1 MDMMDT
7 IELKTIKEQAKKV
20 VEELLE
26 AAKMREGQILVVG
39 CSSSEIDSFRI
50 GSHSS
55 GDVESRGL
63 GDVYKRQG
71 RGGAGAHRNKGDRLR
86 PRGLRKDAV
95 KIHRRGARPL

>member
-26 AAKMREGQILVVG
+26 AAKLREGQILVVG

-50 GSHSS
+50 GSHP
-55 GDVESRGL
+55 VRRL
-63 GDVYKRQG
+63 GKRC
-71 RGGAGAHRNKGDRLR
+71 LR
-86 PRGLRKDAV
+86 RST
-95 KIHRRGARPL
+95 AR

>member
-39 CSSSEIDSFRI
+39 CSSSEIEKRYGFIYVDYDNQFNGTGRRSLKDSYYWYKKVTASN
-50 GSHSS
+50 GE
-55 GDVESRGL
+55 DL
-63 GDVYKRQG
+63 G
-71 RGGAGAHRNKGDRLR
+71 
-86 PRGLRKDAV
+86 
-95 KIHRRGARPL
+95 